1 MAHDDKTPVTFI
13 LPDGDNVAL
22 VTWSYI
28 SDKLSGVIDPLATS
42 ISLINQSL
50 TAIDTKLDDWIK
62 KDNS

>member
-1 MAHDDKTPVTFI
+1 MTHDDKTPVTFI

-28 SDKLSGVIDPLATS
+28 SDKLSGVIDPLVTS
-42 ISLINQSL
+42 ISRINQSL